1 MHTRADLSLLLAVA
15 VAASG
20 CNVVDRLRDAGF
32 DTLEKVGMERRELL
46 VRRVDKARES
56 QVDAKEEFADAL
68 EEFKA
73 LVGYDGAE
81 LEKAYRKA
89 ADAYDDA
96 DASAAE
102 VRERIEKV
110 DRVAESLFR
119 EWDAEIAEYR
129 DPGYA
134 RESRAQ
140 LAETRRRTDAVL
152 KAMRRASTRMEP
164 VLDTLRDQVLY
175 LKHNLNARAL
185 GSLDQTAAK
194 LDTDVAGLVAAMQQ
208 SINEADAF
216 IANMRQEPGPQ

>member
-1 MHTRADLSLLLAVA
+1 MHTRVVLALLPCLAIVA
-15 VAASG
+15 GG

-73 LVGYDGAE
+73 LVGYDGAD

-96 DASAAE
+96 EASAAE
-102 VRERIEKV
+102 VRERITKV

-119 EWDAEIAEYR
+119 EWEAEIAEYR
-129 DPGYA
+129 DAGYA
-134 RESRAQ
+134 RESRAR
-140 LAETRRRTDAVL
+140 LSETRQRTEAVI
-152 KAMRRASTRMEP
+152 KAMERASTRMDP

-208 SINEADAF
+208 SITEADAF
-216 IANMRQEPGPQ
+216 IATMRQDPDAK